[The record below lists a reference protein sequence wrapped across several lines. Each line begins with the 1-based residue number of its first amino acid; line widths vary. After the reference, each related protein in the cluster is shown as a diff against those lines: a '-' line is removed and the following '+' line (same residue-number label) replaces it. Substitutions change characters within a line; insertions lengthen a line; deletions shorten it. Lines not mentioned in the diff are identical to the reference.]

1 MHLAPLHGRHRPARR
16 REIRCNCLT
25 ATTRAPL
32 GTRHHPFLP
41 SSAGTSACPL
51 KAMRV
56 IGHKFY
62 PAAAAGICALRSI
75 RHISQVRAETES
87 ILPNAIKIR
96 GAKVVAQKLHKHLAA
111 PSRRNP
117 SHPRI
122 WRYNGRQILERRAAP
137 PLSLRM
143 GIYLVIKYSA
153 DSIPIA
159 LPAYGDI
166 PLIGFGIECGN
177 TALPYMEDITHPKP
191 SGKRP
196 FPHTPAYKDT
206 GRYKQ
211 THISLM
217 NFALPHGVNPQ
228 PAGERPAVLPLG
240 HGEI

>member
-1 MHLAPLHGRHRPARR
+1 MVLRFADGLAFACENSSCSIGARR
-16 REIRCNCLT
+16 II
-25 ATTRAPL
+25 
-32 GTRHHPFLP
+32 FP
-41 SSAGTSACPL
+41 SSVMSASPKAGMEIESA
-51 KAMRV
+51 
-56 IGHKFY
+56 
-62 PAAAAGICALRSI
+62 
-75 RHISQVRAETES
+75 
-87 ILPNAIKIR
+87 LPNAIKIR
-96 GAKVVAQKLHKHLAA
+96 GSKVVAQKLRKH
-111 PSRRNP
+111 PSTPSKINH

-122 WRYNGRQILERRAAP
+122 WRYNGRQTLERRAAP
-137 PLSLRM
+137 LLSPHM
-143 GIYLVIKYSA
+143 GIYLVIKCSA
-153 DSIPIA
+153 DSIPIT

-211 THISLM
+211 THISRM
-217 NFALPHGVNPQ
+217 NFALPHGANPQ